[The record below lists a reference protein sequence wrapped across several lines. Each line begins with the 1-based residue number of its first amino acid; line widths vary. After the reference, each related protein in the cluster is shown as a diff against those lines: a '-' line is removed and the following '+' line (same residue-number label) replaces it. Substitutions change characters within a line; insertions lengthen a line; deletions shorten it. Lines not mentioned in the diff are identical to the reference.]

1 MGETTWGHSRR
12 QVGLDWQSPH
22 IFLEC
27 ILPLPDSGEIPIGPT
42 IPLHPVLLVSVG
54 LRDGCVS
61 QLRPRTGGV
70 RSRAR
75 SLLGKVFHPQKEK
88 KKKTRKKHFL
98 LFH

>member
-1 MGETTWGHSRR
+1 M
-12 QVGLDWQSPH
+12 GLDWQSPH